1 MLTEGVKCADVDEI
15 FNNVSI
21 VCFNYDRC
29 IEIFLK
35 EALITYYKIDEIKSV
50 DLVGRLN
57 IIHPYGSVGH
67 FDVRNERFTPLGGEG
82 CSLRKSV
89 ADIRTFNEGL
99 KSASHRA
106 AIADALCDAQTLVF
120 LGFAYHPI
128 NMSLL
133 EVDRSSKIQNIF
145 GTAKG
150 MGEPSIKRV
159 SSDLL
164 RILSKQMFQPDKGG
178 IRNLAAVRQ
187 MEIEENTSHDFL
199 MRHFRGIT

>member
-67 FDVRNERFTPLGGEG
+67 FE
-82 CSLRKSV
+82 
-89 ADIRTFNEGL
+89 
-99 KSASHRA
+99 
-106 AIADALCDAQTLVF
+106 
-120 LGFAYHPI
+120 
-128 NMSLL
+128 LL
-133 EVDRSSKIQNIF
+133 PV
-145 GTAKG
+145 
-150 MGEPSIKRV
+150 
-159 SSDLL
+159 
-164 RILSKQMFQPDKGG
+164 
-178 IRNLAAVRQ
+178 
-187 MEIEENTSHDFL
+187 
-199 MRHFRGIT
+199 